1 MPPKKSVRRFLFPLN
16 LTPQAFYCAVVDG
29 FCFLFFLSFFLFLLL
44 LFILLGGLRCQGAR
58 KCQKHSGIDT
68 GPPSSRL
75 FANSRMRA
83 WRWFKC
89 RLPLKGLAA
98 KMPRCLH
105 EAALDAVAGHL
116 LRGPRQSAERP
127 ARQVKSASQCV
138 QLRRSQRVLCKT
150 HERVPALWACEPTAG

>member
-1 MPPKKSVRRFLFPLN
+1 M
-16 LTPQAFYCAVVDG
+16 AFVS
-29 FCFLFFLSFFLFLLL
+29 FSFFLSFF

-83 WRWFKC
+83 WRCFKC

-127 ARQVKSASQCV
+127 CARQVKSASQCV
-138 QLRRSQRVLCKT
+138 QLRRSQRVMCKT
-150 HERVPALWACEPTAG
+150 HERVPASNSYGPVNPLQGEKSPSPEKKPQEVSFSSIFGKQKKK